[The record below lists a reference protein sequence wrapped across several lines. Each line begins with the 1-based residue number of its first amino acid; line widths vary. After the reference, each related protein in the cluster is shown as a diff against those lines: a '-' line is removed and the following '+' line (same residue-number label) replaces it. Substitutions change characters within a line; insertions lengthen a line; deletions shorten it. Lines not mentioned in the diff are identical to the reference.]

1 MSKYHKVCEELL
13 RFLPERT
20 KDIVSRRF
28 GIGGKEKETLD
39 GIGRDYE
46 ITRERVRQIEKE
58 GIRKIKNKAE
68 GYGDVFHEL
77 RKKIDFFGGIKREDV
92 LLGALSEETV
102 DQNCV
107 FFLLN
112 IDEKL
117 TRVPE
122 SKDFYPF
129 WRSDEN
135 AFTEAKKEIEKAYE
149 KLKKENRP
157 LTLSEIK
164 GKRDV
169 VDEKLLSYLEISK
182 KVVQN
187 DEGEFGIFNWPEIKP
202 KGIKDKAYII
212 LNKKG
217 EPLHFREIASALGDD
232 ANPQTTHNELI
243 KDPRFVLV
251 GRGVYALSK
260 WGYTPGEVKEVIRDI
275 LEKEGA
281 LPKEEIIS
289 QVTKQRIVKK
299 NTVVQNLSNKKYFI
313 RTPDGKYTLA

>member
-1 MSKYHKVCEELL
+1 MPEYHKVCEDLL
-13 RFLPERT
+13 EFLPTRT

-39 GIGRDYE
+39 AIGKEYG

-58 GIRKIKNKAE
+58 GIRKIKKKAE
-68 GYGDVFHEL
+68 GYLSVFYDL
-77 RKKIDFFGGIKREDV
+77 REKIDFFGGIKREDSF
-92 LLGALSEETV
+92 LAALTNDSRHK
-102 DQNCV
+102 NCA

-112 IDEKL
+112 IDETL

-122 SKDFYPF
+122 NKEFYAF
-129 WRSDEN
+129 WKKEGKCL
-135 AFTEAKKEIEKAYE
+135 EQAKKEIERAYE
-149 KLKKENRP
+149 KLEKENK
-157 LTLSEIK
+157 TLSFSEIK
-164 GKRDV
+164 GERDV
-169 VDEKLLSYLEISK
+169 ADEKLFSYLEISK
-182 KVVQN
+182 KVVRN
-187 DEGEFGIFNWPEIKP
+187 EEGEFGIYDWPEIRP
-202 KGIKDKAYII
+202 KGIKDKAYIT
-212 LNKKG
+212 LAREGK
-217 EPLHFREIASALGDD
+217 PMHFREIANSLGEG

-251 GRGVYALSK
+251 GRGVYALAK
-260 WGYTPGEVKEVIRDI
+260 WGYSPGEVKEVIKDI
-275 LEKEGA
+275 LKKEGA